1 MPTPPRTQIDIGEFQ
16 KLFSVVATPLLLVD
30 LASEKILFLNHSA
43 EELTGY
49 CLEPAEKELPFLGL
63 FADQY
68 SKVITAIMDLARA
81 QGPSFSVREN
91 DIDLRRKSGRPCPI
105 NLSAAQ
111 MRHQE
116 RDFLVITLEDL
127 TQVKRNEKERQE
139 LLQRATHDSK
149 LVDIGRLAAG
159 MAHELNNP
167 LAILDGYS
175 ESLEALIMAED
186 YNPQLMRKNILP
198 IRKSAQRMSQIVS
211 KMMGKI
217 RSQNTSHEVKSL
229 KQVVQEALIILEQVT
244 LAQSIRLTVDV
255 KELNVRCD
263 ATQIEQIITNIV
275 MNAFNALENRKE
287 GREIRISSAEK
298 GNLHI
303 LEVWNNGDPIPDH
316 VQAKIFTPFFT
327 TKQPGEGTGLG
338 LFMSFNI
345 MKAHAG
351 ELNFKSSTGF
361 GTAFYLSFPK
371 AEAKATAQAPAQAN
385 KALVVDEELFF
396 RKNVQKKF
404 LHLELDCVE
413 SGNAPEAWQQ
423 IEALGPALKWVLI
436 NESLQE
442 MKDFEL
448 LLKIREKHTHLRC
461 VLVLDEAPTAERLQ
475 ELKNLQIYEV
485 LSKPLRTVDLTQL
498 IGEAEPNEQA
508 YAQSGHKR

>member
-1 MPTPPRTQIDIGEFQ
+1 MHSAPPPAIDISELQ

-30 LASEKILFLNHSA
+30 LATEKILFLNHSA
-43 EELTGY
+43 EDLTGY
-49 CLEPAEKELPFLGL
+49 CLEPQIEGIAFSGL
-63 FADQY
+63 FPSQHT
-68 SKVITAIMDLARA
+68 KVISAIMDLARA

-91 DIDLRRKSGRPCPI
+91 DIEVRRRSGRSCSI

-111 MRHQE
+111 MRHHE
-116 RDFLVITLEDL
+116 HDFLVITLEDL
-127 TQVKRNEKERQE
+127 TQSKRNEKERQE
-139 LLQRATHDSK
+139 LLQQAAHDAK

-186 YNPQLMRKNILP
+186 YNATLMRKNILP
-198 IRKSAQRMSQIVS
+198 IRKAAQRMSQIVS

-217 RSQNTSHEVKSL
+217 RNQNTIQDIKSL

-244 LAQSIRLTVDV
+244 LAQSIKLTVEVNDH
-255 KELNVRCD
+255 EIRCD

-287 GREIRISSAEK
+287 GREIRITSSEK
-298 GNLHI
+298 GGMNI

-351 ELNFKSSTGF
+351 ELGFKSNTSF
-361 GTAFYLSFPK
+361 GTSFYLSFPK
-371 AEAKATAQAPAQAN
+371 VAATQAQVKPANN

-396 RKNVQKKF
+396 RKNVHKK
-404 LHLELDCVE
+404 LVHLELDCAE
-413 SGNAPEAWQQ
+413 AGNASEAWQQ
-423 IEALGPALKWVLI
+423 IQSLGASLKLVLI
-436 NESLQE
+436 NSTQKD
-442 MKDFEL
+442 MKDCEL
-448 LLKIREKHTHLRC
+448 FLQIRDKHPDLRC
-461 VLVLDEAPTAERLQ
+461 VLVLEEAPNAERLQ
-475 ELKNLQIYEV
+475 DLKALKINEII
-485 LSKPLRTVDLTQL
+485 SKPLRTVDLAQL
-498 IGEAEPNEQA
+498 LSSSEDN
-508 YAQSGHKR
+508 STKTRT